1 MYFHIL
7 LNTKIIIVWKQVG
20 DFRSA
25 IPKFRFFTFPTERE
39 RARVRHAMGFLLH
52 DDRKNSGEEGKVFK

>member
-20 DFRSA
+20 DFCLA
-25 IPKFRFFTFPTERE
+25 IPKFRFLHFQQRE
-39 RARVRHAMGFLLH
+39 RVRHAMGFLLH

>member
-25 IPKFRFFTFPTERE
+25 FPKFRFLHFQQRERE
-39 RARVRHAMGFLLH
+39 GVRHAMGFLLH

>member
-25 IPKFRFFTFPTERE
+25 ISKFRFLHFQQRERE
-39 RARVRHAMGFLLH
+39 RVRHAMGFLLH

>member
-7 LNTKIIIVWKQVG
+7 LNTKIIIVWKQF
-20 DFRSA
+20 FRLA
-25 IPKFRFFTFPTERE
+25 ISKFRFLHFQQ

>member
-25 IPKFRFFTFPTERE
+25 ISKFPTE